1 VDVLLVTVTTRAR
14 AAGASAPFRA
24 VAQIRSDIA
33 PGAGMIRIGAD
44 ATNAVSESNERNNT
58 AEFPI
63 TITGG
68 PF

>member
-1 VDVLLVTVTTRAR
+1 MI
-14 AAGASAPFRA
+14 P
-24 VAQIRSDIA
+24 SDIA